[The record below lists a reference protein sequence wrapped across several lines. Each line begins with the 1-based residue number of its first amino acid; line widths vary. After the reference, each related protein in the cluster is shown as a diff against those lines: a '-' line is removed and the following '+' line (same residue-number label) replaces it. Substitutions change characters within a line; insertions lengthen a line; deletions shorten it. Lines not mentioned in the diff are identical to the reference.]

1 MTDIQAI
8 QALQTQPLNFLKNYS
23 FTPYSAGA
31 VAGVHT
37 FYMVDPGGNAVH
49 RPGSI
54 LGGLN
59 RHTTQRFTARPNS
72 IFGGT
77 SFHAFHIP
85 VQVSNIAINPHFL
98 PVSGTGIM
106 LTTELTGCS
115 IVMIPGGGSF
125 SVAHLQPTGETGA
138 QLRTR
143 LTQPGITIYGQTDY
157 AGYRSLVV
165 GVRLKRMGKTRN
177 GFSEVLEDFFRMP
190 RTMRQLAVVQ
200 FFSWFGLFAMW
211 IYTTPAVAAVPST
224 SRWSR
229 GTTTDFPF
237 FFPPSS
243 PSPLDGISRPSSRR
257 ARVIAS
263 WAVSGSRR

>member
-106 LTTELTGCS
+106 LTTQLTGCS

-165 GVRLKRMGKTRN
+165 GVRLN
-177 GFSEVLEDFFRMP
+177 GVWGFYAQNQDANFNV
-190 RTMRQLAVVQ
+190 
-200 FFSWFGLFAMW
+200 
-211 IYTTPAVAAVPST
+211 
-224 SRWSR
+224 
-229 GTTTDFPF
+229 
-237 FFPPSS
+237 
-243 PSPLDGISRPSSRR
+243 IS
-257 ARVIAS
+257 AKKIV
-263 WAVSGSRR
+263 